1 MAKQNKN
8 VRRRKAGRPNV
19 IDISTLLREYAPN
32 GNGLYVDNSIQ
43 RRTTAW
49 HKDSPQEYIVSIL
62 DGGES
67 MPLFYADIESG
78 KKAEKRG
85 TAGYNQYV
93 TASENGANSFVSL
106 DGLQRTTALLGFING
121 DFGVTGDFTDA
132 WGGVHN
138 LKNAYYHR
146 LPETLR
152 MTFDTTPMLI
162 IVFSHYRYLELPVL
176 FRRINSGEALNRM
189 ERRNSYFSPI
199 AAFMRNM
206 SETPEAIAFWRNLQ
220 GATKVGRMKD
230 IDRLCN
236 LAIYT
241 IGNYRDTCPSNNTDA
256 LINAKPTDT
265 VKDTLYSIGEGHLGF
280 GSPSPYDESEMY
292 RFRLIFEL
300 TLDIISTQ
308 KEFGIWSNKSGLPVY
323 SFQALFFFV
332 KELISRNLMIANSLS
347 DIDVS
352 SANTVV
358 RQVSTWHRNMKNSD
372 LARYSADNDAW
383 TRAEA
388 ANDEAVTLGTMTKE
402 ERNAV
407 ALPEVV
413 ENLYYQQYHMY
424 VSGVKNRQR
433 FERDIKI
440 LVDEMIADN
449 SVAFFDVEKDIDLYV
464 NSSTLEGMKTVL
476 QVA

>member
-1 MAKQNKN
+1 M
-8 VRRRKAGRPNV
+8 
-19 IDISTLLREYAPN
+19 
-32 GNGLYVDNSIQ
+32 
-43 RRTTAW
+43 
-49 HKDSPQEYIVSIL
+49 
-62 DGGES
+62 
-67 MPLFYADIESG
+67 
-78 KKAEKRG
+78 
-85 TAGYNQYV
+85 
-93 TASENGANSFVSL
+93 
-106 DGLQRTTALLGFING
+106 
-121 DFGVTGDFTDA
+121 
-132 WGGVHN
+132 
-138 LKNAYYHR
+138 
-146 LPETLR
+146 
-152 MTFDTTPMLI
+152 
-162 IVFSHYRYLELPVL
+162 
-176 FRRINSGEALNRM
+176 
-189 ERRNSYFSPI
+189 
-199 AAFMRNM
+199 
-206 SETPEAIAFWRNLQ
+206 
-220 GATKVGRMKD
+220 
-230 IDRLCN
+230 
-236 LAIYT
+236 
-241 IGNYRDTCPSNNTDA
+241 
-256 LINAKPTDT
+256 
-265 VKDTLYSIGEGHLGF
+265 
-280 GSPSPYDESEMY
+280 
-292 RFRLIFEL
+292 
-300 TLDIISTQ
+300 
-308 KEFGIWSNKSGLPVY
+308 Y

-358 RQVSTWHRNMKNSD
+358 RQVSTWHRDMKNSD